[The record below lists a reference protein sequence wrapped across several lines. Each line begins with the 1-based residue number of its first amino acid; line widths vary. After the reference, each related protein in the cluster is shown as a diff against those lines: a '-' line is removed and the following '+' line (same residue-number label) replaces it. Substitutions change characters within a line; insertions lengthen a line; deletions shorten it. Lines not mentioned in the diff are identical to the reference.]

1 MVPHKILKRLK
12 LSEEK
17 SVPTIVADDER
28 DASKSV
34 YHER

>member
-28 DASKSV
+28 DVPKSV

>member
-12 LSEEK
+12 LSEV
-17 SVPTIVADDER
+17 SIPTIVADDER
-28 DASKSV
+28 DVPKSV